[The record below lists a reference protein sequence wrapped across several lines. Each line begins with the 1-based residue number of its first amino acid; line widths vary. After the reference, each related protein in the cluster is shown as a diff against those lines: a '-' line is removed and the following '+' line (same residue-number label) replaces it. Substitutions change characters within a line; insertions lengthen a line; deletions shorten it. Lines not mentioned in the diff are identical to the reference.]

1 MSRRGDNIRKRKDGR
16 WEGRYIVA
24 HNSVG
29 RAIYHSVYGRTY
41 SEVREKLTNA
51 SIIAKPAVSTSNNTI
66 LNDVA
71 SDWLTDI
78 KSYRK
83 YSTYVKYE
91 YIYNNHIKEHLGNK
105 YIENIEPQ
113 DCIRMIEHECFEKD
127 SKLSQSTFNSIR
139 NVIMQIMK
147 YGNNPIEF
155 TIDTYKVRQSYSSY
169 NENLKVF
176 SNDEQIKL
184 RNYLLENTDSYKLGI
199 YVCMFTGL
207 RLGEICALKTENID
221 LVHKVISVTQ
231 SAQRIKSEKE
241 NCKTELIMSTPKTSN
256 SVRIVPIC
264 DVLLSALKMH
274 MSDNE
279 FLVNGSELME
289 PRTYQYWFQRI
300 LLELSIGEKNFHS
313 LRHTFATNCISN
325 GMDPKCLSEILGH
338 SDVKTTLNKYVHPS
352 LEQKIKQ
359 LNSCF

>member
-16 WEGRYIVA
+16 WEGRYITA
-24 HNSVG
+24 RNSMG
-29 RAIYHSVYGRTY
+29 KAIYHSVYGRTY
-41 SEVREKLTNA
+41 SEVREKLTNV
-51 SIIAKPAVSTSNNTI
+51 STILKPAVTTFNNTT
-66 LNDVA
+66 LNDIA
-71 SDWLTDI
+71 LDWLEDI

-105 YIENIEPQ
+105 FIENIEAE
-113 DCIRMIEHECFEKD
+113 DCIRIIEYECFEKD
-127 SKLSQSTFNSIR
+127 GKLSQSTFKSIQ

-147 YGNNPIEF
+147 HGNHPIEF
-155 TIDTYKVRQSYSSY
+155 TVDFYKVKHSYSSY
-169 NENLKVF
+169 NENLKIF
-176 SNDEQIKL
+176 SDDEQLKL
-184 RNYLLENTDSYKLGI
+184 RNYLLENLDSYKLGI
-199 YVCMFTGL
+199 YVCIFTGL

-221 LVHKVISVTQ
+221 LVHNVISVTQ
-231 SAQRIKSEKE
+231 SVQRIKSEKE
-241 NCKTELIMSTPKTSN
+241 NCKTELVMSTPKTVN

-264 DVLLSALKMH
+264 DALLSVLETH
-274 MSDNE
+274 MSNNE
-279 FLVNGSELME
+279 FLVNGNEPME
-289 PRTYQYWFQRI
+289 PRTYQYLFKRI
-300 LLELSIGEKNFHS
+300 LLELSIDKKNFHS